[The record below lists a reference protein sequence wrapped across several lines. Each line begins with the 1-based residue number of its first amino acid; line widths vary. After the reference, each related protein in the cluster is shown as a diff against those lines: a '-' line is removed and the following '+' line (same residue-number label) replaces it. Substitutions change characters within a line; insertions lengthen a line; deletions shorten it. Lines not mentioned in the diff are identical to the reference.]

1 MGRPTLEVADIVR
14 EYRGAYEALR
24 GGELPPSESRV
35 LDDIVHCRTA
45 FFGGHLLRCDECG
58 HEDISY
64 NSCRNR
70 HCPKCQVGARAEWLA
85 ERERE
90 LLPVQYFHVV
100 FTIPKEIA
108 PVALLNKRI
117 VYGILLQTSAETLRE
132 VAATPKYLGAEIAI
146 LSVLHTWGQNLQ
158 HHPHV
163 HCVVPGGGISPDE
176 SHWMHCRDG
185 FFLPVKV
192 LGRLFRGKFL
202 ARLRTEYDKGL
213 LELGHGSIEKLAD
226 GSRFKE
232 WLSALYEKDWVVYA
246 KRPFGGPEQVLRYL
260 ASYTHRTAI
269 SNHRLVSLREGK
281 VSFRWKDYAHGC
293 RRRVMSLAAPE
304 FLRRFL
310 LHVLP
315 KGFVRIRHYGFL
327 ANRHRSAKLELC
339 RELLRSE
346 KAESASAGNRRE
358 SDVPEDAFPCPACER
373 GLMCRV
379 YRFEAGEAPP
389 SSRAPYPPRPP

>member
-14 EYRGAYEALR
+14 EHRSAYEALR
-24 GGELPPSESRV
+24 GGDLPATESRV

-45 FFGGHLLRCDECG
+45 FFGGHLLRCNECG

-70 HCPKCQVGARAEWLA
+70 HCPKCQAAARAEWLA
-85 ERERE
+85 EREKE

-100 FTIPKEIA
+100 FTIPREIA
-108 PVALLNKRI
+108 PLALLNKKL
-117 VYGILLQTSAETLRE
+117 VYGILLQSSAETLRE
-132 VAATPKYLGAEIAI
+132 VAARPRYLGAEIAI

-163 HCVVPGGGISPDE
+163 HCVVPGGGISPDG
-176 SHWMHCRDG
+176 SQWKHCRDG

-192 LGRLFRGKFL
+192 LGNLFRGKFL
-202 ARLRTEYDKGL
+202 ARLRVAHDQGL
-213 LELGHGSIEKLAD
+213 LELPHATAESPPF
-226 GSRFKE
+226 RQ
-232 WLSALYEKDWVVYA
+232 WLSALYEKDWVVYS

-269 SNHRLVSLREGK
+269 SNHRLVSLRDGN
-281 VSFRWKDYAHGC
+281 VSFLWKDYAHGC
-293 RRRVMSLAAPE
+293 RRRVMTLTATE

-310 LHVLP
+310 MHVLP

-327 ANRHRSAKLELC
+327 ANRHRAGKLELC
-339 RELLRSE
+339 RKLLRSDDAGSE
-346 KAESASAGNRRE
+346 SAGNHGE
-358 SDVPEDAFPCPACER
+358 PKVLGDTFPCPVCDS

-389 SSRAPYPPRPP
+389 ASPSPSRSEPP